1 MVKTN
6 AVIRNNAGIHVR
18 PSGVI
23 LGEIGNYSGEIVISH
38 DNTTVELNSV
48 MSLLI
53 LGLMKDDE
61 IEITVTG
68 NDEENVCS
76 KTKDLFERIYDFP
89 PRD

>member
-6 AVIRNNAGIHVR
+6 AVIKNNAGIHVR

-23 LGEIGNYSGEIVISH
+23 LSEIGDYPEKIVITH
-38 DNTTVELNSV
+38 NDTTVELNSV

-53 LGLMKDDE
+53 LGFMKDDK

-68 NDEENVCS
+68 KDEENICS